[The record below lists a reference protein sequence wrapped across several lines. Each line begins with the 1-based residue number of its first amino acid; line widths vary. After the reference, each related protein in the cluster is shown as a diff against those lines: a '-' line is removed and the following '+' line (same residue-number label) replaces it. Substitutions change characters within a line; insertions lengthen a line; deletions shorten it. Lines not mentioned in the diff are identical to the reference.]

1 VSDSSRSAAPITL
14 FTGQWADL
22 TLEEVATL
30 AQDFGYDGLE
40 IACSAQ
46 HLDVRRAAEDP
57 VYLRGQLETLERHE
71 LNVKRS
77 ATTPSTFVTR
87 RSWEAGYG
95 VMGTR
100 RESGGARLRR

>member
-71 LNVKRS
+71 LNLEPFERS
-77 ATTPSTFVTR
+77 
-87 RSWEAGYG
+87 
-95 VMGTR
+95 
-100 RESGGARLRR
+100 SGLRRPHRLSSPGDRGKPGMG